1 MAYFGVAEPDPFHRK
16 CWLSCCAPDPLN
28 WSLHFNQLPGDA
40 HVRRRRGSIVLTAAS
55 LKATRKNSCYRMSFR
70 LNCMGFHAVCSPCG
84 YVSWEKW
91 TFSLSLVWEDPRTG
105 KGIPGAGGSRH
116 SSLPLALIWWVW
128 TILKS
133 SGKVLDGASG
143 AYAAGTGKPVRGAAY
158 SENVP
163 NRTCRAPL
171 IHASFPV
178 YFSRLC
184 LNAEGFEERFV
195 PKRGTAGEGSSTPCA
210 LLQARTKVTVALGD
224 SHSKR

>member
-1 MAYFGVAEPDPFHRK
+1 M
-16 CWLSCCAPDPLN
+16 
-28 WSLHFNQLPGDA
+28 
-40 HVRRRRGSIVLTAAS
+40 
-55 LKATRKNSCYRMSFR
+55 
-70 LNCMGFHAVCSPCG
+70 
-84 YVSWEKW
+84 
-91 TFSLSLVWEDPRTG
+91 
-105 KGIPGAGGSRH
+105 
-116 SSLPLALIWWVW
+116 W

-210 LLQARTKVTVALGD
+210 LLQARTKVTVALED